1 MAEPA
6 KVSAADLQQAQPLW
20 HEDTRGRPGGPG
32 GGGRGGGRFG
42 GGYNNG
48 PQQQY
53 GGGGGGQFQRPS
65 GGMLPDAAHRMLNVS
80 LLPHAQVLSPC
91 LRWAHAS

>member
-1 MAEPA
+1 MPEPA
-6 KVSAADLQQAQPLW
+6 KVTAADLQQAQPLW
-20 HEDTRGRPGGPG
+20 HEDTRGRPGGS

-48 PQQQY
+48 GQQY
-53 GGGGGGQFQRPS
+53 GGGGGSGQFQQPP

-80 LLPHAQVLSPC
+80 PRPCASPKPRAVC
-91 LRWAHAS
+91 TCI